1 MEKRERGGNACEICF
16 QKVIPPTLS
25 ASNPNV
31 VSGVKSCQ
39 SSNWQQTALFTELT
53 KIYACIFVFC
63 KRIYPLPPKMKEL
76 ASITRSTFSAVDF
89 HSTDHILAAV
99 GFCCYY

>member
-1 MEKRERGGNACEICF
+1 MRFGFKRSF
-16 QKVIPPTLS
+16 PPTLS

-31 VSGVKSCQ
+31 VSGGKSCQ
-39 SSNWQQTALFTELT
+39 SSNRRQTALFTEL
-53 KIYACIFVFC
+53 KEYICLYSSFIFVFC

-89 HSTDHILAAV
+89 SPHSTDHILAAV
-99 GFCCYY
+99 GFCCY